1 MRGLMTRLRGDRGSM
16 APLVAV
22 LLTGGVL
29 LGAAAVVVDVG
40 RIYAEREELQSG
52 ADAAALA
59 AVTACVRQ
67 AGVEPCPPEL
77 LLAAARP
84 VAERNASDGAVD
96 LLPTCGR
103 QRGAALL
110 GECLPPPDNL
120 SGCVGDR
127 PGAGDY
133 LEIQAST
140 RQADGSR
147 LLPAVF
153 SRALAGEQAGTTVAA
168 CARVAWGAALST
180 PEAFKFMVSQ
190 CAWNQLTGNG
200 TRVAAKPTQF
210 PWNPPKADEVTLSQ
224 DVAGCG
230 GGNLGF
236 FIGPQWATCIDE
248 LEAGRDYYGFDLENL
263 VGVITAGLLS
273 TGCQLLVAAD
283 DLFAFLRGLILGT
296 TAEPRIVHV
305 PVYDGSEPA
314 LLMFERYHTVGLAPF
329 VITGVNLTFLGI
341 GFRYPPLGQ
350 GPMPC
355 TPAPC
360 LTGHFVKDTIEGPF
374 GGQGNYGLSSLKLA
388 G

>member
-1 MRGLMTRLRGDRGSM
+1 MRGLMDRLRGDRGSM

-22 LLTGGVL
+22 LLTGGILV
-29 LGAAAVVVDVG
+29 GAAAVVVDVG

-59 AVTACVRQ
+59 AVTACARQ
-67 AGVEPCPPEL
+67 AGTQPCTPEL

-96 LLPTCGR
+96 LLPMCGR

-110 GECLPPPDNL
+110 GDCLPAPANL

-127 PGAGDY
+127 PAEGDY

-140 RQADGSR
+140 RQDDGSR

-153 SRALAGEQAGTTVAA
+153 SRAVAGEPDGTTVAA
-168 CARVAWGAALST
+168 CARVAWGAALRV
-180 PEAFKFMVSQ
+180 PEAFKMMVSE
-190 CAWNQLTGNG
+190 CAWNTLTDNG
-200 TRVAAKPTQF
+200 ARVAAKPTQF
-210 PWNPPKADEVTLSQ
+210 PWNPPEEDEVTLSQ
-224 DVAGCG
+224 QVPGCG
-230 GGNLGF
+230 DDNLGF
-236 FIGPQWATCIDE
+236 FIGPQWVTCIDE
-248 LEAGRDYYGFDLENL
+248 MEAGRDYYGFDLGKL
-263 VGVITAGLLS
+263 GGVITAGLLA
-273 TGCQLLVAAD
+273 TGCQLLVAVD
-283 DLFAFLRGLILGT
+283 DLFAFLRGLVLGT
-296 TAEPRIVHV
+296 TPEPRIVYV

-329 VITGVNLTFLGI
+329 VITGVNLTLLGF

-355 TPAPC
+355 TPSPC
-360 LTGHFVKDTIEGPF
+360 LTGHFVKDTVQGPF
-374 GGQGNYGLSSLKLA
+374 GGQGNYGLSGLKLA